1 MTLTI
6 LSGLSPYSSE
16 LGLLRPEFV
25 DIRQPKSRL
34 GNRKLLHPTSHR
46 KQLTTPLIVRSEV
59 QGGVPNTLP
68 KSPAARGCRRM
79 WAYDVASALDFAQD
93 GGEAEATFNLH
104 IFRLPLYGQ
113 RRRVEYIL
121 LQPTTP
127 YPPAAPQYASPNYD
141 GVNEP
146 TIYEDPYALT
156 GSDAHQH
163 IMSTGQS
170 GSGASLHLAYN
181 ITPSINPH
189 YTYPNYDGAN
199 EPTVYEDPY
208 ALHMR

>member
-93 GGEAEATFNLH
+93 GGGSRGDLYPANGYQEDPPPYSLWDSAPVDYSAPVQQDSTAANWCISSGFHSLANEDGSNTYYCNPPHH
-104 IFRLPLYGQ
+104 ILQ
-113 RRRVEYIL
+113 R
-121 LQPTTP
+121 PHSTHP
-127 YPPAAPQYASPNYD
+127 PNYD

-163 IMSTGQS
+163 IMST
-170 GSGASLHLAYN
+170 
-181 ITPSINPH
+181 
-189 YTYPNYDGAN
+189 
-199 EPTVYEDPY
+199 E
-208 ALHMR
+208 